1 MCAWAELQNS
11 AGKLVLLRGGSGKRR
26 DVVKERWMNVGGSL
40 LKEDCSG
47 IKTGPVFTD
56 CSQEETVQAETAGG
70 IGT

>member
-1 MCAWAELQNS
+1 MCLGRTAEQCWKV
-11 AGKLVLLRGGSGKRR
+11 GTTKGRQWEEGG
-26 DVVKERWMNVGGSL
+26 VVKERWMNVGGSL